1 MATAEQLEQKLWDMA
16 RPTNREQMLERNDL
30 QRELCALRQREHRAI
45 ERAGYAT
52 LMKMRGKA
60 NGLQ

>member
-1 MATAEQLEQKLWDMA
+1 MATAEQLEQKLWDKPC
-16 RPTNREQMLERNDL
+16 PTNRDQMLERNDL
-30 QRELCALRQREHRAI
+30 VRELRDARRHERHAI

-52 LMKMRGKA
+52 LMKMRGKV